1 MAQDQ
6 AGAAVPSGLL
16 LVISQGNCTLSLVDP
31 LTAKPVAE
39 IYENAVTGHE
49 VAASPDGRFAY
60 VPIYGNSG
68 VGLPGLDG
76 RTLLVIDLQSRQ
88 IVHTLDFGHGV
99 RPHCVRF
106 DAAANLLYVT
116 TELDR
121 AVTIVD
127 PKTLQIIGRVPTGQ
141 IESHML
147 ALSPDG
153 RRGYT
158 ANVRPGTVSVLDLR
172 ARRTIAII
180 PVAPHVQRI
189 AISLD
194 GGKVFTSDTTE
205 PRLAVIDTATNQVAA
220 WVALP
225 GHGFGAA
232 PTPDGRSLMV
242 AIPTQGSVA
251 VVDLAT
257 LKVTRT
263 IHLPG
268 APREILVRPDGQV
281 AYVSCLDHKVAAL
294 DLASWKVAA
303 LIEAGPGADGL
314 AWAGLDSARGR

>member
-1 MAQDQ
+1 MGQDQ
-6 AGAAVPSGLL
+6 TVTAATSGLL
-16 LVISQGNCTLSLVDP
+16 LVISQGDCTLSLVDP
-31 LTAKPVAE
+31 LSGQPVAVIHE
-39 IYENAVTGHE
+39 HAVTGHE

-68 VGLPGLDG
+68 VGMPGLDG
-76 RTLLVIDLQSRQ
+76 RTLLVIDLQTRQ

-99 RPHCVRF
+99 RPHCVRY
-106 DAAANLLYVT
+106 DGRSDLLYVT

-121 AVTIVD
+121 AITIVD
-127 PKTLQIIGRVPTGQ
+127 PKTLQIVGRVPTGQ
-141 IESHML
+141 NESHML
-147 ALSPDG
+147 VLSPDG
-153 RRGYT
+153 QRGYT
-158 ANVRPGTVSVLDLR
+158 ANVGPGTVSVLDLR
-172 ARRTIAII
+172 TRRTIAII

-194 GGKVFTSDTTE
+194 GAKVFTSDTTQ
-205 PRLAVIDTATNQVAA
+205 PRLAVIETASNQVAA

-225 GHGFGAA
+225 GKGFGAA

-242 AIPTQGSVA
+242 AIPTKGTVA

-263 IHLPG
+263 IQLPG
-268 APREILVRPDGQV
+268 APQEILVRPDGQI

-294 DLASWKVAA
+294 DLATWSVAA
-303 LIEAGPGADGL
+303 LIEAGKGADGL
-314 AWAGLDSARGR
+314 AWAGSDPARRR

>member
-1 MAQDQ
+1 MAQDR
-6 AGAAVPSGLL
+6 AVATAPSGLL
-16 LVISQGNCTLSLVDP
+16 LVINQGDCTLSLVDP
-31 LTAKPVAE
+31 LTAKTIAVINE
-39 IYENAVTGHE
+39 HAVTGHE

-68 VGLPGLDG
+68 VGMPGIDG
-76 RTLLVIDLQSRQ
+76 RTLLVIDLQNRQ

-99 RPHCVRF
+99 RPHCVRY
-106 DAAANLLYVT
+106 DAASNLLYVT

-121 AVTIVD
+121 AITIVD
-127 PKTLQIIGRVPTGQ
+127 PKTLEIIGQVPTGQ
-141 IESHML
+141 TESHML
-147 ALSPDG
+147 VLSPDG
-153 RRGYT
+153 SRGYT

-194 GGKVFTSDTTE
+194 GAKVFTSDTTQ
-205 PRLAVIDTATNQVAA
+205 PRLAVIDTATNQVSA
-220 WVALP
+220 WIDLP
-225 GHGFGAA
+225 GNGFGAA

-242 AIPTQGSVA
+242 AIPALGSVA
-251 VVDLAT
+251 IVDLAT

-268 APREILVRPDGQV
+268 APQEILVRPDGRL
-281 AYVSCLDHKVAAL
+281 AYVSCIDHKVAAL
-294 DLASWKVAA
+294 DLASWTVAA
-303 LIEAGPGADGL
+303 LIEAGKGADGL
-314 AWAGLDSARGR
+314 AWAGPALSRMQ